1 MGEGGTQNTTQNIT
15 YGVDDRLAGVL
26 NNMTEATKYMA
37 KSANISM
44 GVGAA
49 ASAVNTLVT
58 SLFSWLSQSKLT
70 DAMRDVEMRRAEVA
84 ERLGLAQVNLQET
97 LADYSYKVAKENI
110 KLQKDIAE
118 LSADVKKYE
127 AKMDAKKSIA
137 NTQTMARYGLMNTY
151 FYGSPARV

>member
-1 MGEGGTQNTTQNIT
+1 MGSPPQVSAGEIQPGIYQYAITQDIGQNM
-15 YGVDDRLAGVL
+15 LSAM
-26 NNMTEATKYMA
+26 NNMTNATYT
-37 KSANISM
+37 
-44 GVGAA
+44 GAA
-49 ASAVNTLVT
+49 ASVANTLITAGFSFGAQKIVT
-58 SLFSWLSQSKLT
+58 EAW
-70 DAMRDVEMRRAEVA
+70 RDVEMRRAEVA

-97 LADYSYKVAKENI
+97 LADYSYKIAKENI